1 MTSFEIFSHAVVLAA
16 AFLQSAT
23 GIGFGIIA
31 GPVILILIDSHAA
44 VQVTMGLSFAVSL
57 ALAPTL
63 IAHVDR
69 LMLKRLSIGTMIGLP
84 LGMMVFWAVSLPVLK
99 FLAMLAVAFMAW
111 TVARAPQN
119 TTQTQ
124 PKSGNA
130 IDLGIGVVSGAMSTA
145 LAMPGP
151 AAAAR
156 LTALALPKLT
166 VRATVLLLMVV
177 SYFGAMVVQAGLI
190 GIDGQTIETAAWM
203 LPAALIGTFAG
214 RLFVSRIDEQLFRRI
229 ITVVLVITALGLL
242 VDVGRGFI

>member
-1 MTSFEIFSHAVVLAA
+1 MTAFEIFSHGVVFAA

-69 LMLKRLSIGTMIGLP
+69 RMLKRLSIGTVIGLP
-84 LGMMVFWAVSLPVLK
+84 LGMLVFWAVSLPVLK

-111 TVARAPQN
+111 IVSRAPQN
-119 TTQTQ
+119 STRT
-124 PKSGNA
+124 PPGSGGA
-130 IDLGIGVVSGAMSTA
+130 VDLGVGIVSGAMSTA

-156 LTALALPKLT
+156 LASLALPKLT
-166 VRATVLLLMVV
+166 VRATVLLLMVA
-177 SYFGAMVVQAGLI
+177 SYFGALGVQAGLV
-190 GIDGQTIETAAWM
+190 GIDRQTIETAAWM

-214 RLFVSRIDEQLFRRI
+214 RLFVSRIDEALFRRI
-229 ITVVLVITALGLL
+229 ITVVLIVTAVGLL
-242 VDVGRGFI
+242 VDVSRGAF

>member
-1 MTSFEIFSHAVVLAA
+1 MDSFEIFTYVIVFAA

-69 LMLKRLSIGTMIGLP
+69 QMLKRLSIGTVIGLP
-84 LGMMVFWAVSLPVLK
+84 IGMLVFWAVSLPVLK

-119 TTQTQ
+119 STQTL
-124 PKSGNA
+124 PRSGNA
-130 IDLGIGVVSGAMSTA
+130 IDVGVGVASGAMSTA

-156 LTALALPKLT
+156 LTARALPKLT

-177 SYFGAMVVQAGLI
+177 SYFGALVAQAALI

-214 RLFVSRIDEQLFRRI
+214 RLFVSRIDEALFRRI
-229 ITVVLVITALGLL
+229 ITAVLIATSVGLL
-242 VDVGRGFI
+242 VDLSRGAF

>member
-1 MTSFEIFSHAVVLAA
+1 MNSFEIFSHVVVFAA

-69 LMLKRLSIGTMIGLP
+69 RMLKRLSIGTLVGLP
-84 LGMMVFWAVSLPVLK
+84 LGMLVFWIVSLPVLK

-111 TVARAPQN
+111 IVSRAPQN
-119 TTQTQ
+119 STQT
-124 PKSGNA
+124 PTRSGHA
-130 IDLGIGVVSGAMSTA
+130 VDLGVGVVSGAMSTA

-156 LTALALPKLT
+156 LASLALPKLT
-166 VRATVLLLMVV
+166 VRATVLLLMVA
-177 SYFGAMVVQAGLI
+177 SYFGALVIQAGLV
-190 GIDGQTIETAAWM
+190 GIDRQTIEIAAWM
-203 LPAALIGTFAG
+203 MPAALVGTFAG
-214 RLFVSRIDEQLFRRI
+214 RLFVSQIDEALFRRI
-229 ITVVLVITALGLL
+229 ITVVLIVTAVGLL
-242 VDVGRGFI
+242 VDLARGAF

>member
-1 MTSFEIFSHAVVLAA
+1 MTLFEIFAHVVVFAA

-31 GPVILILIDSHAA
+31 GPIILILIDSHAA

-63 IAHVDR
+63 VAHVDR
-69 LMLKRLSIGTMIGLP
+69 QMLKRLGLGTLIGLP
-84 LGMMVFWAVSLPVLK
+84 LGLLVFWAVSLPVLK

-111 TVARAPQN
+111 TVARASQN
-119 TTQTQ
+119 TTGAQ
-124 PKSGNA
+124 PTSTNTA
-130 IDLGIGVVSGAMSTA
+130 DLGIGVVSGAMSTA

-166 VRATVLLLMVV
+166 VRATVLLLMVI
-177 SYFGAMVVQAGLI
+177 SYVGALVAQAGFI
-190 GIDGQTIETAAWM
+190 GIERQTIEAVAWM

-229 ITVVLVITALGLL
+229 ITAVLVITALGLL
-242 VDVGRGFI
+242 LDVGRGFI

>member
-1 MTSFEIFSHAVVLAA
+1 MTLFEIFVHGVVFAA

-44 VQVTMGLSFAVSL
+44 VQVTMALSFAVSL
-57 ALAPTL
+57 SLAPTL
-63 IAHVDR
+63 VAHVDR
-69 LMLKRLSIGTMIGLP
+69 QMLKRLSLGTLIGLP
-84 LGMMVFWAVSLPVLK
+84 LGMLVFWAVSLPMLK

-111 TVARAPQN
+111 TVYRSSRKTSHGQSETGP
-119 TTQTQ
+119 
-124 PKSGNA
+124 A

-156 LTALALPKLT
+156 MAALAIPKLS
-166 VRATVLLLMVV
+166 VRATVLLLMVI
-177 SYFGAMVVQAGLI
+177 SYLGALIAQAVLI
-190 GIDGQTIETAAWM
+190 GIEVQTLKSVAWM
-203 LPAALIGTFAG
+203 MPASLIGTFAG

-229 ITVVLVITALGLL
+229 IVVVLVVTAFGLMF
-242 VDVGRGFI
+242 DVGRGIF